1 MAPVPASKMTISRW
15 GYRKAEKEISG
26 GRKEMLK
33 KSKKILAMFLAATM
47 ACTTLAGCAGGVYT
61 ENENR
66 KDALSF
72 DDAKSELKA
81 LMSKISIKTV
91 ENPTLDIYSDEVSE
105 KDTLADISTFPI
117 TVEGKGQV
125 IVEIA
130 AATEFSS
137 DAPDDW
143 LNIVARNFN
152 KSNQRTSSGKSIG
165 ISIRKMASGE
175 VVTYVRAGAYRPT
188 CFVPSNDAWGKMLEA
203 SGIGVTKVTD
213 RIAGNTAGVLMEKS
227 VYKTFIEKY
236 QDPTIANVLK
246 AANAGDITFAYTN
259 PYTSSTGLNILTA
272 MLKAFDEKDPLS
284 AKASEALL
292 EYQKTA
298 PPVAYTTG
306 VLRNQAKKGLISAM
320 VMEEQAYINTPELK
334 SFEYFPVGIR
344 HDHPVYGF
352 DWNTDEENEA
362 IKLFTEYCLS
372 SENQKLATEKG
383 FNRHDEY
390 QGQDSGL
397 TGTGYLSAQATWKQN
412 KNGGKPVIAVF
423 VADVSGSMRGE
434 PLSSLQTSMVNA
446 SSYIGSEHYVGLVS
460 YASSVTI
467 NLPINQ
473 FEAKQRAYFSGEV
486 KNLSA
491 SGNTATYDAV
501 LVALDMIEKK
511 LEEIPDAKPMIFVL
525 TDGDQNEG
533 FSLNRI
539 TGIVGGLQVPVY
551 AIAYNY
557 HNTGDLDTL
566 SKINEATTIKADTDD
581 VVNQLRNL
589 FNVQM

>member
-1 MAPVPASKMTISRW
+1 MKR
-15 GYRKAEKEISG
+15 SG
-26 GRKEMLK
+26 K
-33 KSKKILAMFLAATM
+33 KVFALLLSMVM
-47 ACTTLAGCAGGVYT
+47 ACSMLAGCSGVYT

-66 KDALSF
+66 KDALSY
-72 DDAKSELKA
+72 DDAQKELKA
-81 LMSKISIKTV
+81 LMSKVTV
-91 ENPTLDIYSDEVSE
+91 KKVSEPVLDIYSDEVSE
-105 KDTLADISTFPI
+105 KDTLADIDTFPI
-117 TVEGKGQV
+117 TVKGDGQV
-125 IVEIA
+125 VVEIA
-130 AATEFSS
+130 AATEFSA

-152 KSNQRTSSGKSIG
+152 KAKYKTSSGKTIG
-165 ISIRKMASGE
+165 ISVRKMASGE
-175 VVTYVRAGAYRPT
+175 VVTYVRAGAYPDIN
-188 CFVPSNDAWGKMLEA
+188 CFIPSNDAWGKMLEA
-203 SGIGVTKVTD
+203 SGIGINKVTD

-227 VYKTFIEKY
+227 VYNKFIEKY
-236 QDPTIANVLK
+236 QNATIDNVLK

-272 MLKAFDEKDPLS
+272 MLKAFDPEDPLS
-284 AKASEALL
+284 TKASEALL
-292 EYQKTA
+292 EYQKSA
-298 PPVAYTTG
+298 PPVAYTTA
-306 VLRNQAKKGLISAM
+306 VLRNQAKKGLITAM

-334 SFEYFPVGIR
+334 SYTYFPVGIR
-344 HDHPVYGF
+344 HDHPVYSF
-352 DWNTDEENEA
+352 DWNDEDQNEA
-362 IKLFTEYCLS
+362 IELFTEYCLN

-383 FNRHDEY
+383 FNRHDDY
-390 QGQDSGL
+390 KSQDSGL
-397 TGTGYLSAQATWKQN
+397 TGTGYLSAQTTWKQN

-434 PLSSLQTSMVNA
+434 PLSSLQSSMVNA

-460 YASSVTI
+460 YATNVTV
-467 NLPINQ
+467 NLPIEQ
-473 FEAKQRAYFSGEV
+473 FDAKQRAYFSGEV

-491 SGNTATYDAV
+491 GGNTATYDAV

-511 LEEIPDAKPMIFVL
+511 MEEIPDAKPLIFVL

-551 AIAYNY
+551 SIAYNY
-557 HNTGDLDTL
+557 SNTSDLDTL

>member
-1 MAPVPASKMTISRW
+1 MRTL
-15 GYRKAEKEISG
+15 RKKW
-26 GRKEMLK
+26 
-33 KSKKILAMFLAATM
+33 LAAALSVVMTCTM
-47 ACTTLAGCAGGVYT
+47 LSGCSGVYT

-66 KDALSF
+66 KDALSY
-72 DDAKSELKA
+72 DDATRELKA
-81 LMSKISIKTV
+81 LMSKVNVSTV
-91 ENPTLDIYSDEVSE
+91 ENPTLDIYSDEISE
-105 KDTLADISTFPI
+105 KDTLADIDTFPI
-117 TVEGKGQV
+117 TVEGSGQV

-130 AATEFSS
+130 AATEFSA

-143 LNIVARNFN
+143 LNIVAKNFN
-152 KSNQRTSSGKSIG
+152 KTNPRTASGKSIG
-165 ISIRKMASGE
+165 ISVRKMASGE

-188 CFVPSNDAWGKMLEA
+188 CFIPSNDAWGKMLEA
-203 SGIGVTKVTD
+203 SGVGVREVTD

-227 VYKTFIEKY
+227 VYKTFIDKY
-236 QDPTIANVLK
+236 QEPTIANVLK

-272 MLKAFDEKDPLS
+272 MLKAFDESDPLS

-292 EYQKTA
+292 EYQKSA
-298 PPVAYTTG
+298 PPVAYTTA
-306 VLRNQAKKGLISAM
+306 VLRNQAKKGVISAM

-334 SFEYFPVGIR
+334 SYEYFPVGIR
-344 HDHPVYGF
+344 HDHPVYAF
-352 DWNTDEENEA
+352 DWNSEEENEA
-362 IKLFTEYCLS
+362 IQLFTEYCLNDQ
-372 SENQKLATEKG
+372 NQKLATEKG
-383 FNRHDEY
+383 FNRHNEY
-390 QGQDSGL
+390 VSQDSGL

-460 YASSVTI
+460 YSSSVTI
-467 NLPINQ
+467 NLPIDK

-491 SGNTATYDAV
+491 GGNTATYDAV
-501 LVALDMIEKK
+501 LVAMDMIEKK
-511 LEEIPDAKPMIFVL
+511 LEEIPDAKTMIFVL
-525 TDGDQNEG
+525 TDGEQNEG
-533 FSLNRI
+533 FALSRI
-539 TGIVGGLQVPVY
+539 TGIVGGLQIPVY

-557 HNTGDLDTL
+557 HDTGELDTL
-566 SKINEATTIKADTDD
+566 SKVNEATTIKADTDD

>member
-1 MAPVPASKMTISRW
+1 M
-15 GYRKAEKEISG
+15 
-26 GRKEMLK
+26 K
-33 KSKKILAMFLAATM
+33 KFGKKILAAVLATVTAATM
-47 ACTTLAGCAGGVYT
+47 LTGCSSVYT

-66 KDALSF
+66 KNALSY
-72 DDAKSELKA
+72 DDAKKELKA
-81 LMSKISIKTV
+81 LMSKIEVKTV
-91 ENPTLDIYSDEVSE
+91 DNPTLDIYSDEISE

-117 TVEGKGQV
+117 TVEGSGQV
-125 IVEIA
+125 VVEIA

-143 LNIVARNFN
+143 LNIVAKNFN
-152 KSNQRTSSGKSIG
+152 KAKNKTSSGKTIG

-175 VVTYVRAGAYRPT
+175 VVTYVRAGAYKPD
-188 CFVPSNDAWGKMLEA
+188 CFIPSNDAWGKMLEA
-203 SGIGVTKVTD
+203 SGIGVEKVTD

-236 QDPTIANVLK
+236 KDATIANVLK

-259 PYTSSTGLNILTA
+259 PYTSSTGLNILTS
-272 MLKAFDEKDPLS
+272 MLKAFDENDPLS
-284 AKASEALL
+284 SKASEALL

-320 VMEEQAYINTPELK
+320 VMEEQAYINTTELK

-352 DWNTDEENEA
+352 DWNSDDEKEA
-362 IKLFTEYCLS
+362 IQIFTEYCLN

-383 FNRHDEY
+383 FNRHDDY
-390 QGQDSGL
+390 KGQDSGL
-397 TGTGYLSAQATWKQN
+397 TGTGYLNAQAVWKQN

-446 SSYIGSEHYVGLVS
+446 SSYIGSEHYIGLVS
-460 YASSVTI
+460 YASDVRI
-467 NLPINQ
+467 NLPIDK

-491 SGNTATYDAV
+491 GGNTATYDAV

-511 LEEIPDAKPMIFVL
+511 LEEIPDAKTMIFVL

-539 TGIVGGLQVPVY
+539 TGIVGGLQVPIY
-551 AIAYNY
+551 SIAYNY

>member
-1 MAPVPASKMTISRW
+1 MKKNAKKLMALILSIS
-15 GYRKAEKEISG
+15 
-26 GRKEMLK
+26 
-33 KSKKILAMFLAATM
+33 MFLFT
-47 ACTTLAGCAGGVYT
+47 GCSGVYT

-66 KDALSF
+66 KDALSYE
-72 DDAKSELKA
+72 DAVTELSA
-81 LMSKISIKTV
+81 LMKKVDVKTV
-91 ENPTLDIYSDEVSE
+91 TNPTLDIYSDEVSE
-105 KDTLADISTFPI
+105 KDVLADIDTFPI

-152 KSNQRTSSGKSIG
+152 KEGYKTASGKSIG
-165 ISIRKMASGE
+165 ISVRKMASGE

-188 CFVPSNDAWGKMLEA
+188 CFIPSNDAWGKMLEA
-203 SGIGVTKVTD
+203 SGIGIIKVSD
-213 RIAGNTAGVLMEKS
+213 RIAGNTAGVLMEKN
-227 VYKTFIEKY
+227 VYKTFIDKY

-246 AANAGDITFAYTN
+246 AANVGDITFAYTN

-272 MLKAFDEKDPLS
+272 MLKAFDENDPLS
-284 AKASEALL
+284 TKASEALL

-352 DWNTDEENEA
+352 DWNSDDENEA
-362 IKLFTEYCLS
+362 ISLFTEYCLK

-383 FNRHDEY
+383 FNRHEDY
-390 QGQDSGL
+390 KNQDSGL
-397 TGTGYLSAQATWKQN
+397 TGTGYLNAQAVWKQN
-412 KNGGKPVIAVF
+412 KNGGNPVIAVF
-423 VADVSGSMRGE
+423 IADISGSMRGE
-434 PLSSLQTSMVNA
+434 PLSSLQTSLANA
-446 SSYIGSEHYVGLVS
+446 SSYIGPEHYVGLVS
-460 YASSVTI
+460 YASDVTI
-467 NLPINQ
+467 NLPIEK
-473 FEAKQRAYFSGEV
+473 FDEKQRAYFSGEV
-486 KNLSA
+486 KNLMA
-491 SGNTATYDAV
+491 NGGTATYDAV
-501 LVALDMIEKK
+501 LVGLDMIKTK
-511 LEEIPDAKPMIFVL
+511 MDEIPNAKPMIFVL